1 MLGCREGSA
10 GTVRPRQ
17 CLGSCCIIDQTA
29 GCEWPLPR
37 SQWLSTGCEISA
49 ATTSA
54 LFPLQ
59 LDAIYSPNPD
69 LPSGKSKKKKKTL
82 AHERKKYLQTPQSLA
97 DKTHRFKTTSE
108 PDFFSVFPPPRCST
122 GGSFALRRSP
132 TELLAWF
139 NASCSGAKKH
149 GIYVLVPLFFFL
161 LFCFFASQNCAAV
174 RRPFF
179 FFSSMDFLPTASQ
192 TELPL

>member
-49 ATTSA
+49 TTTSA

-69 LPSGKSKKKKKTL
+69 LPSGKSKKKKHSHTREK
-82 AHERKKYLQTPQSLA
+82 
-97 DKTHRFKTTSE
+97 
-108 PDFFSVFPPPRCST
+108 ST
-122 GGSFALRRSP
+122 CKPLRALRIKHTDLKLLLSRTFSP
-132 TELLAWF
+132 SFPLLA
-139 NASCSGAKKH
+139 AAPEE
-149 GIYVLVPLFFFL
+149 VLRSAGHRL
-161 LFCFFASQNCAAV
+161 N
-174 RRPFF
+174 
-179 FFSSMDFLPTASQ
+179 FSPGLTPRALAQKNTGFTS
-192 TELPL
+192 

>member
-1 MLGCREGSA
+1 MFGCREGSP

-69 LPSGKSKKKKKTL
+69 LPSGKSKKKKK
-82 AHERKKYLQTPQSLA
+82 KN
-97 DKTHRFKTTSE
+97 THTREKSTCKPLRALRIKHTDLKVLLSRT
-108 PDFFSVFPPPRCST
+108 FSPSFPPPRCST
-122 GGSFALRRSP
+122 GGSFALRP
-132 TELLAWF
+132 PGF
-139 NASCSGAKKH
+139 KPSCPGTKKP
-149 GIYVLVPLFFFL
+149 GIYVLAPLSCFFF
-161 LFCFFASQNCAAV
+161 FFFSSQKCAAV

-179 FFSSMDFLPTASQ
+179 FLNGLSTDVFPD
-192 TELPL
+192 